1 MSEVINNNYPNRLI
15 DLALDLINSYDPYIK
30 QPEGLLT
37 PADLDNFYLNHGIP
51 AARPSTQAEV
61 EVARKLRETLHDAAI
76 GAEEAQITGLINRL
90 LSEPPVHVHLA
101 LSGENGWQLT
111 YQPGPTMAA
120 LERLQFEASLG
131 LALTLLT
138 YGKERLKACVASP
151 CQEVFIDT
159 SKNQSRRF
167 CSEQCANR
175 FNIAAYRERKA
186 GHA

>member
-1 MSEVINNNYPNRLI
+1 MSEVINDNYRNQLI
-15 DLALDLINSYDPYIK
+15 DLALDLINSYDPYLK

-37 PADLDNFYLNHGIP
+37 PTDLDNFFISHAIP
-51 AARPSTQAEV
+51 VSRPNNQADLEIARG
-61 EVARKLRETLHDAAI
+61 LRQILHQAAI
-76 GAEEAQITGLINRL
+76 GTDEPQVAALINRL
-90 LSEPPVHVHLA
+90 LSKPPVHVQFA
-101 LSGENGWQLT
+101 LTGENGWQLA
-111 YQPGPTMAA
+111 YQPEPTIPA

-131 LALTLLT
+131 LAFTLLT
-138 YGKERLKACVASP
+138 YGKERLKACVANP

-186 GHA
+186 NS